1 MTSLFE
7 NPVPIILF
15 GIVAEA
21 VLGIILL
28 TSRRG
33 ALLWAMGG
41 VLVLMLA
48 GVGLERL
55 VVTEWE
61 QVEATLEGAAAALQ
75 ANDQTRLLGSEEFL
89 AESAVET
96 RGRVRYALNRIEF
109 TKVKITDLEIKINRL
124 TSPPTATARVAAY
137 VRFEDPT
144 GQIIHEKYLIKDL
157 NLRLRQTPQ
166 GWRIVGHQWKND
178 PGRF

>member
-1 MTSLFE
+1 MTTLVE
-7 NPVPIILF
+7 NPMPVILF
-15 GIVAEA
+15 GVVAEA

-28 TSRRG
+28 MSGRG
-33 ALLWAMGG
+33 VVLWAMAG
-41 VLVLMLA
+41 VLVLVLG

-75 ANDQTRLLGSEEFL
+75 ANDQTRLLGSEEYL

-96 RGRVRYALNRIEF
+96 RERVRYALNRIEF

-124 TSPPTATARVAAY
+124 TSPPTATAQITGH
-137 VRFEDPT
+137 VRFEDLT
-144 GQIIHEKYLIKDL
+144 GQMIHDNYPIKDL
-157 NLRLRQTPQ
+157 TLRLRRTPE
-166 GWRIVGHQWKND
+166 GWRIVGYEWKND